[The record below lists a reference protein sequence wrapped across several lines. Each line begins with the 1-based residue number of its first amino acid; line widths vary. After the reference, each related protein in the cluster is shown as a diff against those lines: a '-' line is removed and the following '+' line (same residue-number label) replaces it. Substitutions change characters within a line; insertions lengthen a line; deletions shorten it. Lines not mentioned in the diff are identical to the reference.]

1 MLMIMKSNS
10 KKCSTMRKFITTM
23 LIAAAAFTACVQND
37 EVVVPNN
44 NDKITFTAT
53 VTAPQ
58 TRTVL
63 VEEGG
68 KFHAE
73 WQNDDVIE
81 VFEVTDVA
89 QDGTKKYQSNLTTVV
104 VDGTNSTANVE
115 LNVFDTATSY
125 SYVLTTTNASMNG
138 GATYL
143 GLTLPSAQAPAAM
156 NTFDGASD
164 IIVSKRVQRTSQP
177 AAGETISFDNIRI
190 SAIAQVNIKNLNLS
204 AGDEVVSVTFDC
216 ANYIAGKQ
224 TKIYLDDIESG
235 DDPFKQSEFDEGKSK
250 KITVTLPEAQT
261 DDFTYYMNLWPT
273 TLEAGTTYVVT
284 VVTKDSKFIKN
295 GTIPADNP
303 LVFSYGEMTAITVDM
318 STAAVDI
325 VASSDYVT
333 VAGIKWATGNLW
345 YDENGD
351 TETGFVN
358 NWSIAPNQYYCITN
372 SLDGYTTR
380 DVFNFGGISDPF
392 SNSLDSAA
400 KAEQGQIISGKMYTD
415 AECIDETTVFADAE
429 FGDIAFWASKGQY
442 RMPTVDEFTTLIDE
456 ANSVYAQFNGI
467 HGIYFWDPADGEA
480 RTTASAT
487 GSSKEIILTKEQ
499 LNNGVFFPGVGR
511 GFNSSTTIEKIYLV
525 NNPGTTFMYRAGA
538 AEIEANWLGTATK
551 HNQIPPE
558 GYYGVVADLKRS
570 GVDRSAANPN
580 QMDIHYCLKDTGVT
594 ARLPIRPIYIAE

>member
-81 VFEVTDVA
+81 VFEVTDVV

-138 GATYL
+138 AATYL

-164 IIVSKRVQRTSQP
+164 IIVSERVQRTSQP

-190 SAIAQVNIKNLNLS
+190 SAIVKVTIKNLALA
-204 AGDEVVSVTFDC
+204 AGDKVESVTFSC
-216 ANYIAGKQ
+216 NKEIAGKF
-224 TKIYLDDIESG
+224 TKIYLDDIENGTPFANSSG
-235 DDPFKQSEFDEGKSK
+235 DGTYGDV
-250 KITVTLPEAQT
+250 TVTLPEAQSG
-261 DDFTYYMNLWPT
+261 DFSYYMNVWPATLKAESEYSVIVT
-273 TLEAGTTYVVT
+273 TTN
-284 VVTKDSKFIKN
+284 SKFIKK
-295 GTIPADNP
+295 GTIPADKP
-303 LVFSYGEMTAITVDM
+303 LTFAMGDITTLTVNMATAEEDV
-318 STAAVDI
+318 

-345 YDENGD
+345 YDEDGT
-351 TETGFVN
+351 TEEGFVN
-358 NWSIAPNQYYCITN
+358 GWSIAPNQHCCIVN

-380 DVFNFGGISDPF
+380 DVFNFGGINNPF
-392 SNSLDSAA
+392 APSGAA
-400 KAEQGQIISGKMYTD
+400 TPAEGVNIGGLLFTD
-415 AECIDETTVFADAE
+415 AACTTPAGSWADAQY
-429 FGDIAFWASKGQY
+429 GDIAYWASKGQY
-442 RMPTVDEFTTLIDE
+442 RMPTTNEFATLIE
-456 ANSVYAQFNGI
+456 KANSKLASFNGVD
-467 HGIYFWDPADGEA
+467 GVYFWNPEAGQERTQTVADN
-480 RTTASAT
+480 TTAVT
-487 GSSKEIILTKEQ
+487 ISKEELA
-499 LNNGVFFPGVGR
+499 NGVFFPGVGR
-511 GFNSSTTIEKIYLV
+511 GYNKADDDYAVS
-525 NNPGTTFMYRAGA
+525 AGA
-538 AEIEANWLGTATK
+538 AIYRASEVELESNWGSGATETHFGVIANLKNVGSDKDDINYWHKG
-551 HNQIPPE
+551 I
-558 GYYGVVADLKRS
+558 GVK
-570 GVDRSAANPN
+570 
-580 QMDIHYCLKDTGVT
+580 
-594 ARLPIRPIYIAE
+594 ARLPIRPVVNE

>member
-1 MLMIMKSNS
+1 MLMIMKTNS

-81 VFEVTDVA
+81 VFEVR
-89 QDGTKKYQSNLTTVV
+89 DGAYQSDPTKVV
-104 VDGTNSTANVE
+104 VDGSQTYANIE
-115 LNVFDTATSY
+115 LNVVNDAESFTY
-125 SYVLTTTNASMNG
+125 LLTTTNASMNG
-138 GATYL
+138 AATYL

-164 IIVSKRVQRTSQP
+164 MIVSKLINRESQP
-177 AAGETISFDNIRI
+177 AAGETISFENTRI
-190 SAIAQVNIKNLNLS
+190 SAIAQVKIKNLNLS

-224 TKIYLDDIESG
+224 TKIYLEDFANGE
-235 DDPFKQSEFDEGKSK
+235 PFKRSEFSDGKSK
-250 KITVTLPEAQT
+250 KVTVTLPEAQT
-261 DDFTYYMNLWPT
+261 GDFTYYMNLWPT

-442 RMPTVDEFTTLIDE
+442 RMPTADEFTKLIDE
-456 ANSVYAQFNGI
+456 ANSVLAQFNGI
-467 HGIYFWDPADGEA
+467 HGVYFWDPEDGEERKVA
-480 RTTASAT
+480 K
-487 GSSKEIILTKEQ
+487 GSTEIILTKDQ
-499 LNNGVFFPGVGR
+499 LNNGVFFPAIGR
-511 GFNSSTTIEKIYLV
+511 GFNSSTTIDKIYLV
-525 NNPGTTFMYRAGA
+525 NNPGSTFMYRAGEMEK
-538 AEIEANWLGTATK
+538 AENWTGQTPTDTAD
-551 HNQIPPE
+551 
-558 GYYGVVADLKRS
+558 YYGVVVDLKRS
-570 GVDRSAANPN
+570 GVDRSTANPN
-580 QMDIHYCLKDTGVT
+580 QMDIHYCLAATGIT
-594 ARLPIRPIYIAE
+594 ARLPIRPVVNE

>member
-1 MLMIMKSNS
+1 MLMIMKTTS

-81 VFEVTDVA
+81 VFEVR
-89 QDGTKKYQSNLTTVV
+89 DGAYQSDPTKVV
-104 VDGTNSTANVE
+104 VDGSQTYANIE
-115 LNVFDTATSY
+115 LNVVNDAESFTY
-125 SYVLTTTNASMNG
+125 LLTTTNASMNG
-138 GATYL
+138 AATYL

-164 IIVSKRVQRTSQP
+164 MIVSKLIKRESQP
-177 AAGETISFDNIRI
+177 AAGETISFDNVRI

-224 TKIYLDDIESG
+224 TKIYLEDFANGE
-235 DDPFKQSEFDEGKSK
+235 PFKRSEFSDGKSK
-250 KITVTLPEAQT
+250 KVTVTLPEAQT
-261 DDFTYYMNLWPT
+261 GNFTYYMNLWPT
-273 TLEAGTTYVVT
+273 TLEAGSTYVVT

-303 LVFSYGEMTAITVDM
+303 LVFSSGEMTAITVDM

-351 TETGFVN
+351 TEEGFVSG
-358 NWSIAPNQYYCITN
+358 WSIAPNQYYCITN
-372 SLDGYTTR
+372 SLDGYTAR
-380 DVFNFGGISDPF
+380 DVFNFGGIKAPF
-392 SNSLDSAA
+392 DNIGFAT
-400 KAEQGQIISGKMYTD
+400 AEQGTIISGKMYTD
-415 AECIDETTVFADAE
+415 AECIDETTVFTDAE

-442 RMPTVDEFTTLIDE
+442 RMPTTAEFTTLIDE
-456 ANSVYAQFNGI
+456 ANSAYAQFNGI
-467 HGIYFWDPADGEA
+467 HGIYFWDPADGED

-511 GFNSSTTIEKIYLV
+511 GYSDEDYPV
-525 NNPGTTFMYRAGA
+525 NGVGTTFMYRAGEM
-538 AEIEANWLGTATK
+538 EISENWGTNNK
-551 HNQIPPE
+551 E
-558 GYYGVVADLKRS
+558 DYYGVIADLKRS
-570 GVDRSAANPN
+570 GVNRSTANPN
-580 QMDIHYCLKDTGVT
+580 QRDIHYWHNAIGAK
-594 ARLPIRPIYIAE
+594 ARLPIRPVYIAE